1 MAASNTIYLD
11 LRTEASKLIKQGKYG
26 DGIDKILGIVING
39 MATDID
45 FNTLGNAY
53 IMTKQYGKAIKFLK
67 EGEKLDDSEL
77 LIQMN
82 LAHAYL
88 FSKDFKAAKS
98 IYKKYQSQNV
108 TDSLSWSQK
117 VKLDFET
124 FEKAGLHSDDF
135 KRVLRLLEE

>member
-1 MAASNTIYLD
+1 MYSD
-11 LRTEASKLIKQGKYG
+11 LRKQGNDLVKQGQYG
-26 DGIDKILGIVING
+26 AAIDKLLNIVING
-39 MATDID
+39 QSKIEDY
-45 FNTLGNAY
+45 NTLGYAY

-67 EGEKLDDSEL
+67 EGERLDDSEL

-88 FSKDFKAAKS
+88 FNKDFKSAKT

-108 TDSLSWSQK
+108 TNALSWIQK

-124 FEKAGLHSDDF
+124 FQKAGLPSGDF
-135 KRVLRLLEE
+135 NRVLRLLED